1 MSHNSS
7 FPPGLP
13 ADPLICRGPQ
23 RIRDVRQQITGCWA
37 LWAWHRDRGRRGL
50 LGHTGACLP
59 GASTASRPNELTW
72 TWCMFL
78 QLCWV
83 FCSQRSTS
91 FSCSSTCL
99 WRCVMNECQSIRSPP
114 VSDLIKSKLKKVQNI
129 RGRLRITSG
138 KQLFGTTILA
148 YTSPT
153 ASILDLPEQS
163 VPLGL
168 TCSQYI
174 AKIPSLGQ

>member
-59 GASTASRPNELTW
+59 GAPTASRPNELTW

-83 FCSQRSTS
+83 FCSQRHFRVVAPASEDVWWMSANPFALLLSQTLS
-91 FSCSSTCL
+91 SPSWSSKHQRTAAHNFRQTIIWDHNSCIHISNCKRLRSSRTVCSS
-99 WRCVMNECQSIRSPP
+99 W
-114 VSDLIKSKLKKVQNI
+114 
-129 RGRLRITSG
+129 
-138 KQLFGTTILA
+138 
-148 YTSPT
+148 
-153 ASILDLPEQS
+153 LDLFS
-163 VPLGL
+163 IH
-168 TCSQYI
+168 C
-174 AKIPSLGQ
+174 

>member
-23 RIRDVRQQITGCWA
+23 RIRDVRQQITGCWP
-37 LWAWHRDRGRRGL
+37 LWAWNWDRGRRGL
-50 LGHTGACLP
+50 LRHTGACLP

-83 FCSQRSTS
+83 FCSQRSTVIFVYEHLPLKMCDEWVPIHS
-91 FSCSSTCL
+91 LSSCLRPYQVQAEEGS
-99 WRCVMNECQSIRSPP
+99 M
-114 VSDLIKSKLKKVQNI
+114 VQNI

-153 ASILDLPEQS
+153 ANILDLPEQS

-168 TCSQYI
+168 TC
-174 AKIPSLGQ
+174 

>member
-59 GASTASRPNELTW
+59 GASTASRPNEFTW

-83 FCSQRSTS
+83 FCSQRHFRVVAPASEDVWWMS
-91 FSCSSTCL
+91 ANPFALS
-99 WRCVMNECQSIRSPP
+99 P

-138 KQLFGTTILA
+138 NQLFGDHNSCIHISSCKHLRSSRTVC
-148 YTSPT
+148 S
-153 ASILDLPEQS
+153 SWLDLFS
-163 VPLGL
+163 IR
-168 TCSQYI
+168 C
-174 AKIPSLGQ
+174 